1 MTCDTADGLGHGKES
16 LNMSFIPH
24 DAGLLLTCV
33 LIAFF
38 GGGIRAALS
47 GPDQP
52 FRAVAVYSA
61 ACGFTG
67 LVVSLSL
74 LYLGVIQPYLL
85 LLLAAL
91 AGWIGPNVIDLVANI
106 ATARVGARVGS
117 PIIGGQ
123 PQPTMPAPVE
133 IHVHAG
139 TPMQQPSAFLQAT
152 NPPVLPAQEKT
163 P

>member
-1 MTCDTADGLGHGKES
+1 MS
-16 LNMSFIPH
+16 LIPH

-74 LYLGVIQPYLL
+74 LYLGVAQPYLL

-91 AGWIGPNVIDLVANI
+91 AGWIGPNVIELVASV
-106 ATARVGARVGS
+106 ATARVGARVGM
-117 PIIGGQ
+117 
-123 PQPTMPAPVE
+123 PTMGNQPPPVQVPAPVE

-139 TPMQQPSAFLQAT
+139 NPMQQPSAYLQAT
-152 NPPVLPAQEKT
+152 NPPALPAQEKT